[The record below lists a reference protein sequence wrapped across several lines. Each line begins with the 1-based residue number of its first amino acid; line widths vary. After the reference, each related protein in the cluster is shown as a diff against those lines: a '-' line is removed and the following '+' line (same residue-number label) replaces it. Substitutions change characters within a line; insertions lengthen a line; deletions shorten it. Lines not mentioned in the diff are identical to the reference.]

1 MPRELVINGTR
12 IDDESPCYV
21 IAEIGH
27 NHQGDVEKA
36 KELFRRA
43 KECGASAV
51 KLQKRDNR
59 GLFTRAAFD
68 RPYDNENSFGPT
80 YGLHREALELNR
92 DEFRELKRY
101 AEEEVGID
109 FFSTAFD
116 VPSADVLAELDVPV
130 FKMASSDLTN
140 IPLLKHVARIGK
152 PMIVSTGG
160 GTMEDVERAY
170 DAIVGINSQVS
181 LLQCTSSYP
190 AEPDDLDLRVIET
203 FRERFPETVIGFS
216 GHDNGIAMPL
226 VAYILGARVIE
237 KHFTLNRAMKGTDHI
252 FSLEPVGLRKMVRDL
267 TRARAALGDGVKK
280 RHTGEVASMLKMGKS
295 LYAARDLPAGH
306 ILSEQDV
313 AIKCPGGGLAPY
325 DLERIVGLPLAQTLA
340 EDDPIALESL
350 AGELRPA
357 GAALAS
363 APR

>member
-1 MPRELVINGTR
+1 LVINGTR
-12 IDDESPCYV
+12 IADDSPCYV
-21 IAEIGH
+21 IAEIGN
-27 NHQGDVEKA
+27 NHQGDIVKA

-59 GLFTRAAFD
+59 ALFTSAAFE

-80 YGLHREALELNR
+80 YGLHREALELNLG
-92 DEFRELKRY
+92 EFRELKRY
-101 AEEEVGID
+101 AEQEVGID

-116 VPSADVLAELDVPV
+116 VPSADLLAELDIPV
-130 FKMASSDLTN
+130 FKVASSDLTN
-140 IPLLKHVARIGK
+140 LPLLKHIARLGK

-160 GTMEDVERAY
+160 GTMEDVERAFE
-170 DAIVGINSQVS
+170 AIAPINDQVC

-190 AEPDDLDLRVIET
+190 AEPIDLDLGVIQT
-203 FRERFPETVIGFS
+203 FRARFPDTVIGFS

-226 VAYILGARVIE
+226 VAYVLGARVVE

-252 FSLEPVGLRKMVRDL
+252 FSLEPVGMRKLVRDL
-267 TRARAALGDGVKK
+267 TRARDAFGDGVKK

-306 ILSEQDV
+306 VLTEADV

-325 DLERIVGLPLAQTLA
+325 DLDRVVGMQLRRELSA
-340 EDDPIALESL
+340 DDTISFDVL
-350 AGELRPA
+350 AGEPRPA
-357 GAALAS
+357 GDSLAS
-363 APR
+363 AQR